1 MEKTFQTGS
10 FSFRLKFPEELILP
24 ADMEKFSVET
34 DSADYTYIIM
44 TVDILPEAEGELIVD
59 RVDLQVF
66 HTKEGLESRRI
77 GVKGEERPYALY
89 RETAQNRAEVFVGRW
104 YLAEVEK
111 YEVVFL
117 SLLALERRLAE
128 QPCLILH
135 CAYTEYQGKAMLFS
149 APSGTGKTTQAGL
162 WEQYRGS
169 RTVNG
174 DKALL
179 EYDGKAWTANG
190 WPVCGT
196 SEVCENKKLPI
207 GCIVMLSQAKLNQ
220 AWRLRLA
227 EAFTSLY
234 GQITMNRWDREGLV
248 KNLDLLERLVGKVP
262 IYHLAC
268 DISEDAVKTLEQE
281 LMRDSSEEA
290 AAAAFLQKNAMR
302 KMEKK
307 A

>member
-1 MEKTFQTGS
+1 MEKTFQIGS
-10 FSFRLKFPEELILP
+10 FSFRLKFPEELVLP
-24 ADMEKFSVET
+24 VDMEKFLVET
-34 DSADYTYIIM
+34 DSADYTYII
-44 TVDILPEAEGELIVD
+44 TAVDILPEAEGELVVD

-66 HTKEGLESRRI
+66 HTKEGLENRRI
-77 GVKGEERPYALY
+77 GVKGEARPYAFY

-135 CAYTEYQGKAMLFS
+135 CAYLEYQGKAMLFS

-196 SEVCENKKLPI
+196 SEVCENKKLPV

-220 AWRLRLA
+220 AWRLRPA

-234 GQITMNRWDREGLV
+234 GQITMNRWDREELV

-281 LMRDSSEEA
+281 LVRDSSEEA